1 MPAKIYFLSLFQ
13 TFRDHRPLRILF
25 LHASCPSPGKLRS
38 LRSVSQSPNQSIDK
52 TASAIPFNI
61 IIHVRHETRVYNYVH
76 LSRSAFKP
84 NSRKC
89 FTAGEKCFFPPA
101 AVQRSLFAA
110 RSGSSGVLSCRTR
123 HPNQV
128 TPTLKPTVSLRTAD
142 DGKAIPFARA
152 VHWVRRH

>member
-61 IIHVRHETRVYNYVH
+61 ISRATSDTSLYTSYICHVAPPST
-76 LSRSAFKP
+76 
-84 NSRKC
+84 NSGKC

-110 RSGSSGVLSCRTR
+110 GSGSSGVLSCRTR

-152 VHWVRRH
+152 VHWVCRH